1 MVVDDARRGGALI
14 DVLPGRA
21 PKGGDVHAAFPGA
34 PRAAAALAVADR
46 FPVRT
51 RSPGLTV
58 RSAAIVRRNGRRGS
72 GHDRA

>member
-1 MVVDDARRGGALI
+1 MIVDDARRGGALI

-21 PKGGDVHAAFPGA
+21 PKAGDVHAAFPGA

-51 RSPGLTV
+51 HSPGLTV
-58 RSAAIVRRNGRRGS
+58 RSVAIVRRNDRRGS